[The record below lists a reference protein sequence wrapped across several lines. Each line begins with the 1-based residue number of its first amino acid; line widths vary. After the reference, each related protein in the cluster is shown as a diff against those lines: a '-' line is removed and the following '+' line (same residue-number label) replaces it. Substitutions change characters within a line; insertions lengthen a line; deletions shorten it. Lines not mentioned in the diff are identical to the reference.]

1 MKSRC
6 NHSKMKPGTLPARQ
20 GIVISCCSPLSMLPP
35 ARVEKELER
44 GIKKSRSVSTGRN
57 KLSNV
62 GLCSAMTLLSVTIV
76 EQ

>member
-1 MKSRC
+1 MKSKC
-6 NHSKMKPGTLPARQ
+6 NHSKMKPHTLPARQ

-35 ARVEKELER
+35 ARVENELER
-44 GIKKSRSVSTGRN
+44 GIKKSRPASTGQN

-62 GLCSAMTLLSVTIV
+62 GLCSAMTLLSMTIV

>member
-6 NHSKMKPGTLPARQ
+6 NHSKMKPRTLPARQ
-20 GIVISCCSPLSMLPP
+20 GIAISCCSPQVCSRLPQ
-35 ARVEKELER
+35 VEKELER
-44 GIKKSRSVSTGRN
+44 GIKKSRSVSTGQN

-62 GLCSAMTLLSVTIV
+62 GLCSAKTLLSVTIV